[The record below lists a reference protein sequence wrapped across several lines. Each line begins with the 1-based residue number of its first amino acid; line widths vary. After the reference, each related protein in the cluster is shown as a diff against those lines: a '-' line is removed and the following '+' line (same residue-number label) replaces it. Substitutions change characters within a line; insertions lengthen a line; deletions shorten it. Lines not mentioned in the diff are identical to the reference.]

1 MHIPI
6 FKFHIPIYKFNKSK
20 KKQKNDTPPHEDDRK
35 NLKKLLTVRP
45 IITSFHI

>member
-6 FKFHIPIYKFNKSK
+6 HKFHIPIYKFNKSLK
-20 KKQKNDTPPHEDDRK
+20 KKKDTPPHEDDQK

-45 IITSFHI
+45 IITLFHI